1 MKLQLVRS
9 TRLAV
14 LAISIAAA
22 GCAAPSGGTG
32 NGNSGTLYARLGGE
46 PVVNQVVTRSIERA
60 AHDPRTQRSFDG
72 IKLAAVEKSIVQQ
85 ICSISGG
92 GCKYEGETMAK
103 AHKDLKIRP
112 GEFDALVDIMREE
125 FDAAGVDAGAK
136 NELLKLLAPMKRDI
150 VPAG

>member
-1 MKLQLVRS
+1 MEMQLLRSVRPS
-9 TRLAV
+9 V
-14 LAISIAAA
+14 LAISIALAA
-22 GCAAPSGGTG
+22 CAAPG
-32 NGNSGTLYARLGGE
+32 SGTLYARLGGE
-46 PVVNQVVTRSIERA
+46 PTVSRVVTRTIERA

-72 IKLAAVEKSIVQQ
+72 IKLATVEKSIVQQ

-103 AHKDLKIRP
+103 SHKDLKIRA

-125 FDAAGVDAGAK
+125 FDAAGVNAGAK

-150 VPAG
+150 APAG

>member
-1 MKLQLVRS
+1 MELQLMRS
-9 TRLAV
+9 ARRSV
-14 LAISIAAA
+14 LAICIASAA
-22 GCAAPSGGTG
+22 LLGACAAPTTG
-32 NGNSGTLYARLGGE
+32 STLYARLGGE
-46 PVVNQVVTRSIERA
+46 PTVTQVVTRTIERA

-103 AHKDLKIRP
+103 AHKDHKIRA

-125 FDAAGVDAGAK
+125 FDAAGVNAGAK

>member
-1 MKLQLVRS
+1 MELQLMRS
-9 TRLAV
+9 ARLAV
-14 LAISIAAA
+14 LAISIALAA
-22 GCAAPSGGTG
+22 CAAPPSSSS
-32 NGNSGTLYARLGGE
+32 NSGSLYARLGGE
-46 PVVNQVVTRSIERA
+46 PVVSQVITRSIERA

-72 IKLAAVEKSIVQQ
+72 IKLATVEKSIVQQ
-85 ICSISGG
+85 ICFLADG

-125 FDAAGVDAGAK
+125 FDAARVDAGAK

>member
-1 MKLQLVRS
+1 MELQLMRS
-9 TRLAV
+9 ARLAV
-14 LAISIAAA
+14 LAISIALAA
-22 GCAAPSGGTG
+22 CAGPSSPSS
-32 NGNSGTLYARLGGE
+32 NSGSLYARLGGE
-46 PVVNQVVTRSIERA
+46 PVVSQVVTRSIERA

>member
-9 TRLAV
+9 ARGAV

-22 GCAAPSGGTG
+22 GCAASS
-32 NGNSGTLYARLGGE
+32 GNSSGGTLYARLGGE
-46 PVVNQVVTRSIERA
+46 PVVSQVVTRSIERA

-85 ICSISGG
+85 ICFISGG